1 MQKCIARPS
10 GPRSRRILRCRVLI
24 IDGDR
29 RTVDQLQD
37 QFERDGFEPEVAL
50 SGDVGLSIVGE
61 RRMNA
66 AVLDASMGKE
76 DDWNLLRDLKR
87 RDPSLPVVL
96 INGPKG
102 ESAVARRAGAARYVS
117 SPVDPAKVIS
127 AVCQI
132 VRN

>member
-1 MQKCIARPS
+1 MVH
-10 GPRSRRILRCRVLI
+10 CRVLI

-29 RTVDQLQD
+29 RAVDQLQD

-50 SGDVGLSIVGE
+50 NGNVGLSIVGE

-66 AVLDASMGKE
+66 AVLDATMGKE
-76 DDWNLLRDLKR
+76 DDWNLLRGLKN

-102 ESAVARRAGAARYVS
+102 GSAVARRAGATRYVS

-127 AVCQI
+127 AVSQI